1 MREEAFIDIAPGYAD
16 TGASPNETK
25 PIFSAY
31 VPPSP
36 KKKPKVERT
45 RYRESTRGF
54 RNKSGVVSDENTA
67 ATAPAPADEET
78 QEGQEAR
85 SGGEAGQEGKDSL
98 RPGAARNLPTADKDT
113 GTVNAGA
120 LPETAA
126 NEPANPLLPTRS
138 TEKTRFSARARTEK
152 KTKNRIKAKPSA
164 AGDTF
169 SNAAPDAAEVAARET
184 QSAPLGLNGN
194 TAAKKKKKKMA
205 TTTGEKTRMSQEK
218 KAPVEKEPVQMTPA
232 PQEPGAPAPAAH
244 PEAPQASPQQ

>member
-1 MREEAFIDIAPGYAD
+1 M
-16 TGASPNETK
+16 
-25 PIFSAY
+25 
-31 VPPSP
+31 
-36 KKKPKVERT
+36 ERT
-45 RYRESTRGF
+45 RYRESTRSF

-67 ATAPAPADEET
+67 ATAPAPAEKKHKKGKKEDLAEKPGKKEKIRFGQAPRET
-78 QEGQEAR
+78 
-85 SGGEAGQEGKDSL
+85 
-98 RPGAARNLPTADKDT
+98 LPAADKDT

-126 NEPANPLLPTRS
+126 DEPANPLLPTRS

-169 SNAAPDAAEVAARET
+169 SNAAPDAAEVAAGET